1 MKKLFLLLLL
11 CAPFNVSAQV
21 CGNDCIEQP
30 SCADLGYKQ
39 DITCENGYITCPFDS
54 SYHWC
59 KEYTC
64 EDGRYYA
71 SPSDAEDEYCSEA
84 PYHGITCYDCTT
96 CSEGFTAGITSSTD
110 CQAIPLS
117 GCIYFIPDSS
127 NANCGMCYYPEVC
140 DGSYCSK
147 EACEADTGHDCSLVS
162 GSAVDDNVLND
173 TIVCYSPSVGA
184 VEDCCNELNVTSG
197 TVYFCQNNSTIGNQV
212 YPTKCSYT
220 NTTENGYE
228 CNPVSCN

>member
-71 SPSDAEDEYCSEA
+71 SPSDAEDGYTCEEV
-84 PYHGITCYDCTT
+84 PYYGITCYDCVAT

-117 GCIYFIPDSS
+117 GCIYVISDSS
-127 NANCGMCYYPEVC
+127 NDNCGMCYYSEAC

-147 EACEADTGHDCSLVS
+147 EACEADTGYDCSPVS
-162 GSAVDDNVLND
+162 DYVGYLDEALDEMI
-173 TIVCYSPSVGA
+173 TCYSPS
-184 VEDCCNELNVTSG
+184 DG
-197 TVYFCQNNSTIGNQV
+197 TEEILL
-212 YPTKCSYT
+212 
-220 NTTENGYE
+220 
-228 CNPVSCN
+228 